1 MLLLTAAL
9 TPSYAFTAGRAV
21 APPPRNCATRAPPR
35 FAAARSIRAQAAD
48 DDDDDEYEEYYEDE
62 YDDEYEEYELSLP
75 ELKDEL
81 LSLLAD
87 QPDRGIGSSAED
99 AEDLLEIVDDLEPL
113 NPQPDW
119 SNSALFPGRW
129 RLAYTS
135 SKGYQGNLGLTGYGK
150 EFETMSTPETL
161 MRVSKSPRIVVYE
174 EALRYD
180 EGSPNFSDRAR
191 LAALTGDMFGTP
203 EKLVV
208 EGAWRATYDG
218 AMAVI
223 VDRLV
228 AGERSWEPADKQA
241 KAIRVLAACT
251 PVFLDETILC
261 MRSTLPEVI
270 FVFTRA
276 GGS

>member
-1 MLLLTAAL
+1 M
-9 TPSYAFTAGRAV
+9 
-21 APPPRNCATRAPPR
+21 
-35 FAAARSIRAQAAD
+35 
-48 DDDDDEYEEYYEDE
+48 
-62 YDDEYEEYELSLP
+62 
-75 ELKDEL
+75 
-81 LSLLAD
+81 
-87 QPDRGIGSSAED
+87 
-99 AEDLLEIVDDLEPL
+99 
-113 NPQPDW
+113 
-119 SNSALFPGRW
+119 
-129 RLAYTS
+129 
-135 SKGYQGNLGLTGYGK
+135 
-150 EFETMSTPETL
+150 
-161 MRVSKSPRIVVYE
+161 YE

-180 EGSPNFSDRAR
+180 EGSPSLSDRAR

-276 GGS
+276 GG